1 VPASEA
7 QEDGTYPD
15 GTVHQLVE
23 ARLAEMA
30 KTAREFGRPRNDI
43 SDDKSSDKEPEKSD
57 D

>member
-1 VPASEA
+1 
-7 QEDGTYPD
+7 
-15 GTVHQLVE
+15 VE